1 MVNIAA
7 GTVLCEK
14 YEIIRQIGTGGSG
27 SVYEARH
34 RALNKRVA
42 VKILFGAAA
51 QVLARREAL
60 AGAIRSR
67 NVVEINDVEVDGTLK
82 VPLIVMEFLEGAN
95 LGSVVESR
103 RRLEAD
109 ETVTVLRGIL
119 SGVGRAHERGIV
131 HGDLKPANVFCTET
145 PNDERIVILDFGI
158 ASLWDSGTPS
168 LTHTIGGTP
177 LWMDPD
183 ALAGN
188 VRTRSSDFW
197 AIGLLAY
204 YMLVGESYWASTSS
218 SADLTSAIL
227 RGPRERPSVKAL
239 EGHHLSLPAWLD
251 EFFLESVRQDG
262 RSVGSAEELERL
274 LPELPHRVPA
284 SAQRIQKE
292 IEIKGVSGS
301 VTPYVFQLA
310 ADRVQR
316 LVAVDRDWLAALPS
330 LTKTVLV
337 AAGALPALLG
347 LLAGFYQDVRKLL
360 DRFAGKAAT

>member
-1 MVNIAA
+1 MISTCSTSKGRCFWNPSSCHFKTLRALLCDSQMAQPGMSMVNIAA

-227 RGPRERPSVKAL
+227 RGPRERP
-239 EGHHLSLPAWLD
+239 
-251 EFFLESVRQDG
+251 
-262 RSVGSAEELERL
+262 
-274 LPELPHRVPA
+274 
-284 SAQRIQKE
+284 
-292 IEIKGVSGS
+292 
-301 VTPYVFQLA
+301 
-310 ADRVQR
+310 
-316 LVAVDRDWLAALPS
+316 PS
-330 LTKTVLV
+330 
-337 AAGALPALLG
+337 
-347 LLAGFYQDVRKLL
+347 
-360 DRFAGKAAT
+360 